1 MTPDRATPHEP
12 VVRMDDLYPW
22 RPSERTDALGHYPAR
37 DKVMPLSEAI
47 RRFVKPGMRVAL
59 GTCLEQM
66 IPFAATHEI
75 IRQGAGSGSPDGG
88 IADLELVGPVSDICF
103 DQLIGAGLARRVTAA
118 WVGNVMMGSAY
129 AFRRAAERG
138 EPRKIEI
145 VEFSNFT
152 LALALH
158 AAAIGAPFIP
168 TRSALGSEIID
179 RNPYLEVIEN
189 PLGGGPVLAV
199 KPLVLDVA
207 VVHAQRADTH
217 GNAVLWGS
225 LGITAD
231 AARAARAVIVTAE
244 EIVAP
249 EQLRRDPNR
258 VAIPGILVAAVCE
271 ARWGAHP
278 SPAQGYYRRDHE
290 AYVAYHLATKSAEG
304 YAAWKR
310 EWVDGV
316 SDLAAYVTKLGNE
329 RVHALIPAEHHFAEP
344 VDYGY

>member
-1 MTPDRATPHEP
+1 MTSDSHDP

-22 RPSERTDALGHYPAR
+22 RPAERSDAFGHYAAR
-37 DKVMPLSEAI
+37 DKVLPLAEAV
-47 RRFVKPGMRVAL
+47 RRFVTPGSRVAL

-75 IRQGAGSGSPDGG
+75 MRQGVGELD
-88 IADLELVGPVSDICF
+88 LVGPVSDICF

-129 AFRRAAERG
+129 AYRRAAENA
-138 EPRKIEI
+138 EPRPLEV

-158 AAAIGAPFIP
+158 AAAIGSPFIP
-168 TRSALGSEIID
+168 TRSALGSGLLE
-179 RNPYLEVIEN
+179 RNPYLQVIDD
-189 PLGGGPVLAV
+189 PVGGGPVLAV

-207 VVHAQRADTH
+207 IIHAQRADTH

-244 EIVAP
+244 EIVTP
-249 EQLRRDPNR
+249 ETLRRDPNR
-258 VAIPGILVAAVCE
+258 VVVPGMLVAAVCE

-278 SPAQGYYRRDHE
+278 SPSQGYYRRDHE
-290 AYVAYHLATKSAEG
+290 SYASYHRATKTLDG

-310 EWVDGV
+310 EWVDSV
-316 SDLAAYVTKLGNE
+316 RDLEAYVAKLGNE
-329 RVHALIPAEHHFAEP
+329 RVHALIPAEHRFAEP